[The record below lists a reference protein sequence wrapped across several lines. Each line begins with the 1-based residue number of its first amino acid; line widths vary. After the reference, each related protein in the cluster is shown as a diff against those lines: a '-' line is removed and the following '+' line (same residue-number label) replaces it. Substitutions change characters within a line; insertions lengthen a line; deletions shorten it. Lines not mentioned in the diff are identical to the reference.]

1 MRAAAILS
9 MAEDAAVFYYPD
21 SGKIKKL
28 SLTGGTVYAAPVGR
42 TGRNSFFT
50 RCGSLGC
57 RSAAG
62 DGRYLYIAA
71 SHASGILR
79 LDTYSGASVFR
90 HCIGRYPM
98 QLCLWNGYIITAC
111 GETDTVEICLCSGG
125 QSFIS
130 NRLGQ
135 ALCGVCAAKN
145 VCAAVCFLQ
154 EALYLLSV
162 PQLAVLKEIKLGFAP
177 NGVCVTETE
186 KRGKGFLVY
195 GNEADGRGCAAL
207 FDISG
212 DMLLFG
218 RTGFNPVDAVQT
230 GDTVVFSCAGDKALL
245 LHKTHDLMPLR
256 SFALGAMPEGI
267 CLCGEDILVGMN
279 VAGRVE
285 KHSMK
290 NGRLLKQLPGIC
302 EPSQII
308 MIDMPY

>member
-1 MRAAAILS
+1 M
-9 MAEDAAVFYYPD
+9 
-21 SGKIKKL
+21 
-28 SLTGGTVYAAPVGR
+28 
-42 TGRNSFFT
+42 
-50 RCGSLGC
+50 
-57 RSAAG
+57 
-62 DGRYLYIAA
+62 
-71 SHASGILR
+71 
-79 LDTYSGASVFR
+79 
-90 HCIGRYPM
+90 
-98 QLCLWNGYIITAC
+98 
-111 GETDTVEICLCSGG
+111 EICLCSGG

-186 KRGKGFLVY
+186 KRGEGFLVY

-245 LHKTHDLMPLR
+245 LHKAYDLLPLR

>member
-135 ALCGVCAAKN
+135 ALCGLCAA
-145 VCAAVCFLQ
+145 
-154 EALYLLSV
+154 
-162 PQLAVLKEIKLGFAP
+162 
-177 NGVCVTETE
+177 
-186 KRGKGFLVY
+186 
-195 GNEADGRGCAAL
+195 
-207 FDISG
+207 
-212 DMLLFG
+212 
-218 RTGFNPVDAVQT
+218 
-230 GDTVVFSCAGDKALL
+230 
-245 LHKTHDLMPLR
+245 
-256 SFALGAMPEGI
+256 
-267 CLCGEDILVGMN
+267 
-279 VAGRVE
+279 
-285 KHSMK
+285 
-290 NGRLLKQLPGIC
+290 
-302 EPSQII
+302 
-308 MIDMPY
+308 